1 MAGILNVDTVRNTSN
16 RITLTTAG
24 SIVGWT
30 QVFFPDYVNFTTG
43 TGTSGVELWPLAM
56 SYTPKNANNKLI
68 MEWILG
74 GEDGNNDLFVVYK
87 NGSIITDSGEQGY
100 NNQAGLTAWSGL
112 TATWYD
118 NNTDTTPSNFRLYY
132 HCTAGSTATRT
143 YAPGIKSSDATNN
156 SYRLN
161 RYYTTASENTVS
173 YGYLFEIAV

>member
-16 RITLTTAG
+16 RTTLTTAG
-24 SIVGWT
+24 SIVGFT
-30 QVFFPDYVNFTTG
+30 QVFFPDYVNFTSG
-43 TGTSGVELWPLAM
+43 TGAAGIELWPLKM

-74 GEDGNNDLFVVYK
+74 GEAANNDLFVVYK

-100 NNQAGLTAWSGL
+100 NNSAGLQNWSGL

-118 NNTDTTPSNFRLYY
+118 GNNDTTPTNFRLYY

-143 YAPGIKSSDATNN
+143 YAPGFKSSDGTNN

-161 RYYTTASENTVS
+161 RYYSTASENTVS
-173 YGYLFEIAV
+173 YGHLFEIAF